1 MSATMTT
8 VVKGAEEGGSFLN
21 RMPWYGLMGLLLV
34 IVALLIFAADM
45 MLYSETRTQTAEL
58 LSKADDLKVKNQQGD
73 IIRANLEETE
83 RTLALKREEMDTL
96 RDLLPDQ
103 VEISRVYDN
112 IKDLMKGR
120 RLELKQFAQD
130 KPESSEI
137 YTAQKIL
144 VQVSGSYD
152 SLGLFFSDL
161 GFYKRIV
168 SVTDVD
174 VKQAEDNAQEYG
186 RSINSSFVVTAYY
199 ISPENLERL
208 NKKPDAPPPA
218 NGTPAN
224 GATPPANGTPAA
236 K

>member
-21 RMPWYGLMGLLLV
+21 RMAWYYLMGLLLAVV
-34 IVALLIFAADM
+34 ILMLFAADTL
-45 MLYSETRTQTAEL
+45 LYSETRTETTEL
-58 LSKADDLKVKNQQGD
+58 LSKAEDLKVKNKQGD

-83 RTLALKREEMDTL
+83 RTLVVKREEMDTL

-112 IKDLMKGR
+112 IKDFMKGR

-130 KPESSEI
+130 KPEAAEI

-174 VKQAEDNAQEYG
+174 VKQAEDNAQEFG

-199 ISPENLERL
+199 ISLENMEKL
-208 NKKPDAPPPA
+208 NKKPAATPPA
-218 NGTPAN
+218 D
-224 GATPPANGTPAA
+224 ATPPANTTPATNQA